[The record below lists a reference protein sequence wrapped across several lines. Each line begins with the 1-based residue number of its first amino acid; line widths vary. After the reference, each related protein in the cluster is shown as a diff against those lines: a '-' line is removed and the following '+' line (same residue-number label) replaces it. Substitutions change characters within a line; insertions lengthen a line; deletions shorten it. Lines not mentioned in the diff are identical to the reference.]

1 VLNRG
6 IEPRT
11 RGFSNHRS
19 TNELK
24 QHGAHAWDRTR
35 ALSNIVSTDQADR
48 LLGACSRRVIKPQDR
63 YVIPH
68 SHTEPLI
75 PLSYAGILSLIGLS
89 LVGRPYYHT
98 DH

>member
-1 VLNRG
+1 MLNDR
-6 IEPRT
+6 IELPT
-11 RGFSNHRS
+11 RGFSDLRS
-19 TNELK
+19 TTELK

-35 ALSNIVSTDQADR
+35 ALTNIVSTDQADR

-63 YVIPH
+63 YVAPH

-89 LVGRPYYHT
+89 LVGRPYYRT
-98 DH
+98 DQ